1 MKVALKRATLQFSFL
16 IPLFLFLF
24 LLLTN
29 NWKLTFLE
37 LAAIVV
43 TLIVLKDPYWGLC
56 LMFFLMPLEEA
67 TQIIPN
73 WTAVKGLGY
82 LVLGA
87 YLLNLFI
94 KKKSIY
100 IIKPFHILFA
110 YVLLRGMSSLW
121 AFYKGAFQIYAML
134 NLLMQVAFIFL
145 IAQLITTVDKLKFI
159 VFSYLLGAAAA
170 SMWGLYNLFSHP
182 TLYRLSLVISPEAQ
196 RGMFAPIYASVLSLG
211 LLFSLSLLLAS
222 KRKIMKF
229 FYLIVGILLFAP
241 LLSSGLRGGIA
252 SLGFSALITIIYL
265 SLRERKPDKIIY
277 LFILGV
283 LGYLSYTLAP
293 MPVKQRY
300 EKETVFTGFKDR
312 MECWKIGV
320 VEILEA
326 PILGVGLSN
335 SGLLADSIRAIALSK
350 YGINISARLATDWVP
365 YEYYYPL
372 GIRDIHN
379 IYLEVCAESGLI
391 TLAIFIWFIVS
402 IAKMLFKSLRM
413 VPMYSELWQMGLG
426 LLASFVFVLF
436 IGMSEPV
443 LNRKIFWSIFGL
455 IIAFYRIV
463 TENKQNKY
471 KEEQL

>member
-1 MKVALKRATLQFSFL
+1 
-16 IPLFLFLF
+16 
-24 LLLTN
+24 
-29 NWKLTFLE
+29 
-37 LAAIVV
+37 
-43 TLIVLKDPYWGLC
+43 
-56 LMFFLMPLEEA
+56 
-67 TQIIPN
+67 
-73 WTAVKGLGY
+73 
-82 LVLGA
+82 
-87 YLLNLFI
+87 
-94 KKKSIY
+94 
-100 IIKPFHILFA
+100 
-110 YVLLRGMSSLW
+110 
-121 AFYKGAFQIYAML
+121 
-134 NLLMQVAFIFL
+134 
-145 IAQLITTVDKLKFI
+145 
-159 VFSYLLGAAAA
+159 
-170 SMWGLYNLFSHP
+170 
-182 TLYRLSLVISPEAQ
+182 
-196 RGMFAPIYASVLSLG
+196 
-211 LLFSLSLLLAS
+211 
-222 KRKIMKF
+222 
-229 FYLIVGILLFAP
+229 
-241 LLSSGLRGGIA
+241 
-252 SLGFSALITIIYL
+252 
-265 SLRERKPDKIIY
+265 

-300 EKETVFTGFKDR
+300 EKETVSSGFKTR
-312 MECWKIGV
+312 IECWKIGV

-335 SGLLADSIRAIALSK
+335 SGLLADPIRAIALSK
-350 YGINISARLATDWVP
+350 YGINISATLATDWVP
-365 YEYYYPL
+365 YAYYMPV

-379 IYLEVCAESGLI
+379 IYLEVCAEGGLI